1 MMVYPNQVIEN
12 LNWTDNPPGIG
23 ILLALAED
31 GTMYIYNTS
40 SFNLIEL
47 GMPSEVVNCEVGVR
61 ATSSGSSGGEDDFPP
76 IDIYPPLILNFYR
89 GGNPIDSVSIPTTN
103 NWVTHTLTVDR
114 WDSVEL
120 IAGLG
125 GTVAVDFL
133 RAEPFGGLPTRRT
146 LTGVGI

>member
-1 MMVYPNQVIEN
+1 MVYPNQVIVN
-12 LNWTDNPPGIG
+12 NNWTTNTGID

>member
-1 MMVYPNQVIEN
+1 MWVYPNQVIEN
-12 LNWTDNPPGIG
+12 QNWTDNPPGIG

-76 IDIYPPLILNFYR
+76 IDIDPPLILNFYR
-89 GGNPIDSVSIPTTN
+89 AGNPIDSVSIPTTN